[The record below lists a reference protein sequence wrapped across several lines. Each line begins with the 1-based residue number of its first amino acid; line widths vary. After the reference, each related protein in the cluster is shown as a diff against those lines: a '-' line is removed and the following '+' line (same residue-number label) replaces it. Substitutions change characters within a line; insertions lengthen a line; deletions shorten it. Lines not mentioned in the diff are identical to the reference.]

1 VGRFA
6 PKSVSAAAIVMSI
19 GFEEGLKRV
28 EAWGESGAL
37 DQYYRSHAAR
47 RDILRMMNRF
57 RGAAEAFRRAPA
69 LAMGL
74 IEQDFL
80 NRRLA
85 ERGRANLCFRL
96 IATKIPSALCVVFG
110 KERKR

>member
-1 VGRFA
+1 MGRFA
-6 PKSVSAAAIVMSI
+6 PKALGEAAVVMNI

-47 RDILRMMNRF
+47 RDILRMMNRS

-69 LAMGL
+69 MAMGL

-85 ERGRANLCFRL
+85 ERGGQIFV
-96 IATKIPSALCVVFG
+96 SG
-110 KERKR
+110 

>member
-1 VGRFA
+1 MGRFT
-6 PKSVSAAAIVMSI
+6 PKALGAAAVAMSI
-19 GFEEGLKRV
+19 GFEEGFKRI
-28 EAWGESGAL
+28 EALGASGVL

-47 RDILRMMNRF
+47 RDILRRMNRF

-69 LAMGL
+69 MAMGL

-85 ERGRANLCFRL
+85 ERGGQIFV
-96 IATKIPSALCVVFG
+96 SG
-110 KERKR
+110 